1 MDLSG
6 CSNLGVSLFERLLKV
21 NVGVMMKEAK
31 ETLKARILDGAIAL
45 FLEKGIANVTTRELT
60 ESLGISRSHIYHY
73 FSNWQV
79 LCIAA
84 LDRFMRDELETF
96 THQVKGLPSAQKLE
110 QLVANFLPTE
120 PDAAWQLYGSTWQL
134 ALHNDVYAEFVEAI
148 TDAWDQEICAI
159 LEEGMSNGTFR
170 EGDVR
175 RTTRQLVSILNGYGE
190 FLGVRPSAEK
200 CTMAEDDIA
209 DFIQR
214 FIYNA

>member
-96 THQVKGLPSAQKLE
+96 ARQINALTSKQKMA
-110 QLVANFLPTE
+110 QLVENFLPLE
-120 PDAAWQLYGSTWQL
+120 PDAAWQLYSSIWHL
-134 ALHNDVYAEFVEAI
+134 AIHNAAYAELVESI
-148 TDAWDQEICAI
+148 TDEWSGVVCGII
-159 LEEGMSNGTFR
+159 EEGIDNGTFR
-170 EGDVR
+170 DSDAR
-175 RTTRQLVSILNGYGE
+175 RTTRQLVSLLNGYAE
-190 FLGVRPSAEK
+190 FLSVGPSAKK
-200 CTMAEDDIA
+200 CKMVQEDIA
-209 DFIQR
+209 DFIQQ

>member
-1 MDLSG
+1 
-6 CSNLGVSLFERLLKV
+6 
-21 NVGVMMKEAK
+21 MKEAK

-73 FSNWQV
+73 FSNWQA

-96 THQVKGLPSAQKLE
+96 TREVAGLSSAKKME
-110 QLVANFLPTE
+110 RLVADFLPFE
-120 PDAAWQLYGSTWQL
+120 QDAAWQLYGATWQL
-134 ALHNDVYAEFVEAI
+134 ALHNDAYAEFVEAI
-148 TDAWDQEICAI
+148 MQAWSERVRDII
-159 LEEGMSNGTFR
+159 EEGMGNGTFR
-170 EGDVR
+170 ECDPC
-175 RTTRQLVSILNGYGE
+175 RTTRQLISLLSGYDE

-200 CTMAEDDIA
+200 CAMVEADIA

-214 FIYNA
+214 FIYKA

>member
-73 FSNWQV
+73 FSNWQA

-84 LDRFMRDELETF
+84 LDRYMRAELKTF
-96 THQVKGLPSAQKLE
+96 SQQITGLTSAQKMA
-110 QLVANFLPTE
+110 QLVENFLPLE
-120 PDAAWQLYGSTWQL
+120 PDAAWQLYSSTWHL
-134 ALHNDVYAEFVEAI
+134 AIHNAAYAELVEAI
-148 TDAWDQEICAI
+148 TEEWSGVVCAI
-159 LEEGMSNGTFR
+159 IEEGINNGTFR
-170 EGDVR
+170 ASDAR
-175 RTTRQLVSILNGYGE
+175 RTTRQLVSLLNGYAE
-190 FLGVRPSAEK
+190 LLSVRPTAEK
-200 CTMAEDDIA
+200 CKMVEDDIV
-209 DFIQR
+209 DFVQR
-214 FIYNA
+214 FIYQA

>member
-1 MDLSG
+1 
-6 CSNLGVSLFERLLKV
+6 
-21 NVGVMMKEAK
+21 MKETK
-31 ETLKARILDGAIAL
+31 EALKARILDGAIAL

-73 FSNWQV
+73 FSNWQA

-96 THQVKGLPSAQKLE
+96 TREVAALPSTQKME
-110 QLVANFLPTE
+110 RLVIDFLPFE

-134 ALHNDVYAEFVEAI
+134 ALHNDVYAEFVESI
-148 TDAWDQEICAI
+148 TQAWNEIVRGI
-159 LEEGMSNGTFR
+159 VEEGVANGSFR
-170 EGDVR
+170 ECDVS
-175 RTTRQLVSILNGYGE
+175 RTTRQLISLLNGYDE

-200 CTMAEDDIA
+200 CAMVEADIA

-214 FIYNA
+214 FIYKA

>member
-1 MDLSG
+1 
-6 CSNLGVSLFERLLKV
+6 
-21 NVGVMMKEAK
+21 MKEAK

-73 FSNWQV
+73 FSNWQA

-96 THQVKGLPSAQKLE
+96 TREVAGLSSAQQME
-110 QLVANFLPTE
+110 RLVADFLPFDQ
-120 PDAAWQLYGSTWQL
+120 DAAWQLYGATWQL
-134 ALHNDVYAEFVEAI
+134 ALHNDAYAEFVEAI
-148 TDAWDQEICAI
+148 MQAWSERVRDIV
-159 LEEGMSNGTFR
+159 EEGVGNGTFR
-170 EGDVR
+170 ECDPS
-175 RTTRQLVSILNGYGE
+175 RTTRQLISLLSGYDE

-200 CTMAEDDIA
+200 CAMVEADIA

-214 FIYNA
+214 FIYKA

>member
-1 MDLSG
+1 
-6 CSNLGVSLFERLLKV
+6 
-21 NVGVMMKEAK
+21 MKEAK
-31 ETLKARILDGAIAL
+31 EAVKARILDGAIAL

-73 FSNWQV
+73 FSNWQA

-96 THQVKGLPSAQKLE
+96 THEVASLPSTQKME
-110 QLVANFLPTE
+110 RLVVDFLPFE

-134 ALHNDVYAEFVEAI
+134 ALHNDVYAEFVESI
-148 TDAWDQEICAI
+148 TQAWNEIVRRI
-159 LEEGMSNGTFR
+159 IEEGVANGSFR
-170 EGDVR
+170 ECDVS
-175 RTTRQLVSILNGYGE
+175 RTTRQLISLLNGYDE

-200 CTMAEDDIA
+200 CAMVEADIA

-214 FIYNA
+214 FIYKA

>member
-1 MDLSG
+1 
-6 CSNLGVSLFERLLKV
+6 
-21 NVGVMMKEAK
+21 MKEAK

-73 FSNWQV
+73 FSNWQA

-96 THQVKGLPSAQKLE
+96 TREVAGLSSAQKME
-110 QLVANFLPTE
+110 RLVADFMPFE
-120 PDAAWQLYGSTWQL
+120 QDAAWQLYGATWQL
-134 ALHNDVYAEFVEAI
+134 ALHNDAYAEFVEAI
-148 TDAWDQEICAI
+148 MQAWSERVRDII
-159 LEEGMSNGTFR
+159 EEGVGNRTFR
-170 EGDVR
+170 ECDPS
-175 RTTRQLVSILNGYGE
+175 RTTRQLISLLSGYDE

-200 CTMAEDDIA
+200 CAMVEADIA

-214 FIYNA
+214 FIYKA